1 MLLFLS
7 HCQQQKKW
15 PAEFPVTLVAG
26 SWNSG
31 LATSQEMLKPLTD
44 KKEKTHKFNG
54 QKYDRGVWGHAT
66 AIAKVL
72 QDRSEMEK

>member
-1 MLLFLS
+1 MLLFLC

-31 LATSQEMLKPLTD
+31 LATSQEMLNHLLR
-44 KKEKTHKFNG
+44 KEKTHRFTN
-54 QKYDRGVWGHAT
+54 QKYDQRVWGPGT
-66 AIAKVL
+66 ETAKVL
-72 QDRSEMEK
+72 QDRSELEK

>member
-1 MLLFLS
+1 MLLFLC

-31 LATSQEMLKPLTD
+31 LATSQEMLNHLLR
-44 KKEKTHKFNG
+44 KEKTHRFTN
-54 QKYDRGVWGHAT
+54 QKYDQRVWGHGT
-66 AIAKVL
+66 ETAKVL
-72 QDRSEMEK
+72 QDRSELEK